1 MSDGTVEDQIAR
13 FLFAY
18 RITPQSTTQMSPA
31 ELLMGRRLRYQL
43 DPLKPNQAQRVE
55 NKQLQ
60 QKRNYDKCARQ
71 RTFQEGEKVYVK
83 NFRSVGQKWLPGKI
97 IKCTGPVSIQ
107 MKLTGGQVVR
117 RHYDQIRPCRTEEL
131 VEEQP
136 TQELVSPPV
145 GESGTTVE
153 SGIRQD
159 STTVL
164 PPGNV
169 STSSELEQ
177 STVPMSTSTD
187 CELHRYPARVQRPPD
202 RLEL

>member
-1 MSDGTVEDQIAR
+1 M
-13 FLFAY
+13 
-18 RITPQSTTQMSPA
+18 
-31 ELLMGRRLRYQL
+31 
-43 DPLKPNQAQRVE
+43 
-55 NKQLQ
+55 
-60 QKRNYDKCARQ
+60 
-71 RTFQEGEKVYVK
+71 
-83 NFRSVGQKWLPGKI
+83 
-97 IKCTGPVSIQ
+97 
-107 MKLTGGQVVR
+107 VR

-145 GESGTTVE
+145 RESGTTVE

-159 STTVL
+159 STAVL

-187 CELHRYPARVQRPPD
+187 CELCHYPTHVQRPSD
-202 RLEL
+202 